1 MAIAITI
8 AASCTGSHAQLHGH
22 WRDRTSSQL
31 ASNTSSIGKQHFFSV
46 ASIGNPTTD
55 AAARQI
61 LTTAPAASTRAIS
74 ILASPGSSVSP
85 AAPAPTKR
93 HARGDLWHTAGHGSP
108 WPITTVAAC
117 AGWTA
122 TARAYAYHSSCA
134 ACELRTVFF
143 LKARARPVP
152 SSRRVGGRLA
162 GRRRHRVDARHRV
175 LAPSLPRPCSRLR
188 PTTIRGREWDTIEL
202 YKLATEYGLVPVLR
216 FKIEMK

>member
-8 AASCTGSHAQLHGH
+8 AASCTGSHAQLHSH

-55 AAARQI
+55 AARQI

-85 AAPAPTKR
+85 AARRPQRGTHVAIYGTRQATGALGRSQQLLRVLGGLRLLVPMLTIQVAR
-93 HARGDLWHTAGHGSP
+93 HA
-108 WPITTVAAC
+108 
-117 AGWTA
+117 
-122 TARAYAYHSSCA
+122 SCGPF
-134 ACELRTVFF
+134 FF

-202 YKLATEYGLVPVLR
+202 YKLATENGLVPVLR
-216 FKIEMK
+216 F